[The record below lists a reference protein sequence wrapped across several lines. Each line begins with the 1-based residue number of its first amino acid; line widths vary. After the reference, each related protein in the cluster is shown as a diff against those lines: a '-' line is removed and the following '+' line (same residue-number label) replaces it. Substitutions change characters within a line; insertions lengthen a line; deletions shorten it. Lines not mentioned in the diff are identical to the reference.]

1 MKVTGSFVNIT
12 SDNAA
17 RLGEFYRD
25 TVGLEAQQGMGLYAF
40 QFGGATLS
48 FDGHSET
55 GGPVK
60 EPSRVIMSMFVDDL
74 AAEQKALEAK
84 GVKFSRTAGKEEW
97 GGLISTFSDPD
108 GNLMQLIEYKG
119 E

>member
-1 MKVTGSFVNIT
+1 MEITGSFVNIT
-12 SDNAA
+12 TDNAE
-17 RLGEFYRD
+17 RLGDFYRN
-25 TVGLEAQQGMGLYAF
+25 TVGLESQEGMGPYAF
-40 QFGGATLS
+40 KFGGTTIS
-48 FDGHSET
+48 FDSHSDT
-55 GGPVK
+55 SGAAK
-60 EPSRVIMSMFVDDL
+60 EPSRVIFSMFVDDL
-74 AAEQKALEAK
+74 AAEQKSLEAK

>member
-1 MKVTGSFVNIT
+1 MNVTGSVINIT

-25 TVGLEAQQGMGLYAF
+25 TVGLEPEPGFGPHAF
-40 QFGGATLS
+40 KFGGTILT

-55 GGPVK
+55 HGPTR
-60 EPSRVIMSMFVDDL
+60 EPSRVIFSMMVDDL

-97 GGLISTFSDPD
+97 GGIISTFSDPD

>member
-1 MKVTGSFVNIT
+1 MKVTGSVVNIT
-12 SDNAA
+12 SDNPA

-25 TVGLEAQQGMGLYAF
+25 TVGLEAQTGMGPYAF
-40 QFGGATLS
+40 QFGGTTLS
-48 FDGHSET
+48 FDDHSET
-55 GGPVK
+55 SGSVK
-60 EPSRVIMSMFVDDL
+60 EPSRVIFSMLVDDL

-108 GNLMQLIEYKG
+108 GNLMQLIEFKG

>member
-1 MKVTGSFVNIT
+1 MNVTGSVINIT

-25 TVGLEAQQGMGLYAF
+25 TVGLEPEPGMGPHAF
-40 QFGGATLS
+40 KFGGTNLTI
-48 FDGHSET
+48 DGHSET
-55 GGPVK
+55 SGPAR
-60 EPSRVIMSMFVDDL
+60 EPSRVIFSMMVDDL

>member
-1 MKVTGSFVNIT
+1 MNVTGSFVNIT
-12 SDNAA
+12 TEDAA
-17 RLGEFYRD
+17 RLGAFYRD
-25 TVGLEAQQGMGLYAF
+25 TVGLTQEEGMGPYAF
-40 QFGGATLS
+40 KFGGTTLA

-55 GGPVK
+55 HGATK
-60 EPSRVIMSMFVDDL
+60 EPSRVLFSMFVDDL

-108 GNLMQLIEYKG
+108 GNIMQLIEYKG

>member
-1 MKVTGSFVNIT
+1 MNVTGSFINIT
-12 SDNAA
+12 SDNVE
-17 RLGEFYRD
+17 RLMEFYRE
-25 TVGLEAQQGMGLYAF
+25 TVGLTLQPEMGEHAF
-40 QFGGATLS
+40 QFGGTTLS